1 MARSLCASSITIT
14 SPTPRTAAA
23 AVDAAAGVRAENTS
37 PDHSTSGS
45 RHKAEMNEAIN
56 SLTSEMVR
64 SCHMSS
70 FYSKWRTNL
79 EEDEAM
85 VRALMA
91 GGGGASSSSGVAVAG
106 RSSSGGR
113 AGVPVAT
120 RRTASQVA
128 QRVLQSERDS
138 NRQTTTTTTT
148 TTRRTLIMVQNSD
161 SGIVDDV
168 ADDPK

>member
-1 MARSLCASSITIT
+1 
-14 SPTPRTAAA
+14 
-23 AVDAAAGVRAENTS
+23 
-37 PDHSTSGS
+37 
-45 RHKAEMNEAIN
+45 MNEAIN

-70 FYSKWRTNL
+70 FYSKWRTNH

-91 GGGGASSSSGVAVAG
+91 GSSSSGVAVAG

-113 AGVPVAT
+113 AGVPVT
-120 RRTASQVA
+120 RRTATAQVT
-128 QRVLQSERDS
+128 QRLLQSERGDS
-138 NRQTTTTTTT
+138 DRQTMTTTTTT

-161 SGIVDDV
+161 SGIVEDV
-168 ADDPK
+168 ADEPK